1 MEKVVI
7 YTYRY
12 TFVKVDD
19 ADGVIN
25 VKIISDTVAGHD
37 ALIVSLKADE
47 TIKQC
52 AREYLHEYD
61 VSQLGFI
68 ESLKPLSAD
77 SKPISDSSEVK

>member
-1 MEKVVI
+1 MGEVVI

-19 ADGVIN
+19 ADGIIN
-25 VKIISDTVAGHD
+25 VKIISDTLAGH
-37 ALIVSLKADE
+37 ATLIASLKADE

-52 AREYLHEYD
+52 AREYLQEYD
-61 VSQLGFI
+61 VSQLGYI
-68 ESLKPLSAD
+68 ESLKPLSVD